1 MAKRGFKFITV
12 GNDAG
17 FLHDGAAAQVKALKG

>member
-12 GNDAG
+12 GSDLAIVR
-17 FLHDGAAAQVKALKG
+17 DGAAAQVTALKK